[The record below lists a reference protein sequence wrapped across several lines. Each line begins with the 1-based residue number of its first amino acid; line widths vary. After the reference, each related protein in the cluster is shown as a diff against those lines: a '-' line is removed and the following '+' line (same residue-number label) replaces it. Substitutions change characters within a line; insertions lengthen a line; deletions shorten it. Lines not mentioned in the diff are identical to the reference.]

1 MILIFILYIKNLT
14 LKFIITESKLTNIV
28 QKAIDYQLNELKSLK
43 KSNVDIPDDISD
55 GTWEDIESVKKIT
68 VSDIIKSKFE
78 ITNEIAYKVVVDVVY
93 DSVMGIALDDI
104 LYDLLARIRRMLSIG
119 IYQYDINETRN
130 LYKEYGQW

>member
-1 MILIFILYIKNLT
+1 MK
-14 LKFIITESKLTNIV
+14 E
-28 QKAIDYQLNELKSLK
+28 
-43 KSNVDIPDDISD
+43 SNVDIPDDISD

-78 ITNEIAYKVVVDVVY
+78 ISNEIAYKMVVDVVY

-119 IYQYDINETRN
+119 IYQYDINETKN
-130 LYKEYGQW
+130 LYNEYGQW